1 MPKRV
6 TALEIRLGQHNG
18 STTLTRW
25 LLDELRSAILN
36 GSLKPG
42 TRLPATRDFAR
53 QYGLSR
59 GSVVTVFE
67 QLQEDGY
74 LESRVGAGTWVNDRL
89 PGRIRGGR
97 IPSVDARKRQGPMA
111 GISFSRPYR
120 PFRMREPAV
129 AEFPVRI
136 WSRLAGR
143 WARGPS
149 ALMPVG
155 NDPRGFTPLRQAVA
169 DYLGASRAVT
179 CDPGQIVILSGVQQA
194 LDLLSRLLLK
204 PGEAVWMEDPGY
216 FGATLAFRN
225 AGAKIIA
232 LPVGEHGIRVSEGR
246 QLCPSAKLAYVTP
259 AHQFPLGS
267 IMSPDTRLELLAW
280 AREVRAFV
288 IEDDYDSEYRF
299 ERRPIPTLC
308 SLDGGGNVILV
319 GTFNKLLFPSLG
331 LGYVVLPPALVDPF
345 LALRYGADLCT
356 VGFNQAI
363 LCDFMVEGHMA
374 RHVRRMRDLYAT
386 RLACLL
392 HEGRRRLE
400 GVLEISQIQAGLYT
414 TGFLRN
420 GMGSQQAEAAGAAGG
435 VETLGLDR
443 FTLNRP
449 DPRGLVLGFG
459 AFNEGEIRAG
469 VTRLAAALKV

>member
-1 MPKRV
+1 M
-6 TALEIRLGQHNG
+6 Q
-18 STTLTRW
+18 
-25 LLDELRSAILN
+25 
-36 GSLKPG
+36 
-42 TRLPATRDFAR
+42 F
-53 QYGLSR
+53 
-59 GSVVTVFE
+59 
-67 QLQEDGY
+67 
-74 LESRVGAGTWVNDRL
+74 
-89 PGRIRGGR
+89 
-97 IPSVDARKRQGPMA
+97 
-111 GISFSRPYR
+111 
-120 PFRMREPAV
+120 
-129 AEFPVRI
+129 
-136 WSRLAGR
+136 
-143 WARGPS
+143 
-149 ALMPVG
+149 G

-169 DYLGASRAVT
+169 DYLGASRAVN

-204 PGEAVWMEDPGY
+204 PSDAVWTEDPGY

-225 AGAKIIA
+225 AGAKIIPA
-232 LPVGEHGIRVSEGR
+232 PVGEHGLRVSEGK
-246 QLCPSAKLAYVTP
+246 QMCASAKLAYVTP

-267 IMSPDTRLELLAW
+267 VMSPDTRLELLAW
-280 AREVRAFV
+280 AREARAFV

-308 SLDGGGNVILV
+308 SLDAGGNVILV

-363 LCDFMVEGHMA
+363 LCDFMIEGHMA

-392 HEGRRRLE
+392 HEGSRRLA
-400 GVLEISQIQAGLYT
+400 GALDISQVQAGLYT

-420 GMGSQQAEAAGAAGG
+420 GMTSRQAELAAAARGI
-435 VETLGLDR
+435 ETLGLDR

-449 DPRGLVLGFG
+449 DPKGLVLGFG
-459 AFNEGEIRAG
+459 AFEEGEVRTG
-469 VTRLAAALKV
+469 VARLASALRV

>member
-1 MPKRV
+1 MAKRI
-6 TALEIRLGQHNG
+6 TALEIRLGPRDG
-18 STTLTRW
+18 STTVTRW
-25 LLDELRSAILN
+25 LLDELRGAILN

-42 TRLPATRDFAR
+42 TRLPATRDLAGQF
-53 QYGLSR
+53 GLSR

-67 QLQEDGY
+67 QLLQDGY
-74 LESRVGAGTWVNDRL
+74 LQSRVGAGTWVNDRL

-97 IPSVDARKRQGPMA
+97 VPSVDAKSRTGPMA
-111 GISFSRPYR
+111 GISYSRPSR

-129 AEFPVRI
+129 AEFPFRI
-136 WSRLAGR
+136 WSRIAGR

-204 PGEAVWMEDPGY
+204 PGDAVWMEDPGY

-225 AGAKIIA
+225 ARATIIPLA
-232 LPVGEHGIRVSEGR
+232 VGEHGLRVSDGR

-267 IMSPDTRLELLAW
+267 IMSPDTRIELLAW
-280 AREVRAFV
+280 AREAPAFV

-308 SLDGGGNVILV
+308 SLDAGGNVILV

-345 LALRYGADLCT
+345 LALRYGTDLCT

-363 LCDFMVEGHMA
+363 LCEFMVEGHMA

-392 HEGRRRLE
+392 HEGRRRL
-400 GVLEISQIQAGLYT
+400 GGALDISQIQAGLYT
-414 TGFLRN
+414 TGFLCN
-420 GMGSQQAEAAGAAGG
+420 GMNSRQAEGAATAAG

-443 FTLNRP
+443 FILNRP

-459 AFNEGEIRAG
+459 AFDENEIRAG
-469 VTRLAAALKV
+469 VASLAAALKV

>member
-1 MPKRV
+1 MAKRV
-6 TALEIRLGQHNG
+6 TALEIRLGPRDGH
-18 STTLTRW
+18 TTLTRW
-25 LLDELRSAILN
+25 LLDELRRGILN

-42 TRLPATRDFAR
+42 TRLPATRDLAGQFA
-53 QYGLSR
+53 LSR

-67 QLQEDGY
+67 QLCQDGY
-74 LESRVGAGTWVNDRL
+74 LQSRVGAGTWVNDRL
-89 PGRIRGGR
+89 PGRIRSGKT
-97 IPSVDARKRQGPMA
+97 PSAGAKFRPGPMA
-111 GISFSRPYR
+111 GISFSLPSR

-129 AEFPVRI
+129 SEFPFRI
-136 WSRLAGR
+136 WSRIAGR

-149 ALMPVG
+149 ALMQLG

-169 DYLGASRAVT
+169 DYLGASRAVS

-204 PGEAVWMEDPGY
+204 PSDAVWTEDPGY

-225 AGAKIIA
+225 AGAKIIPV
-232 LPVGEHGIRVSEGR
+232 PVGEHGLRVSEGR
-246 QLCPSAKLAYVTP
+246 QMCASAKLAYVTP

-267 IMSPDTRLELLAW
+267 VMSPDTRLELLAW
-280 AREVRAFV
+280 AREARAFV

-308 SLDGGGNVILV
+308 SLDAGGNVILV
-319 GTFNKLLFPSLG
+319 GTFNKLLFPALG

-363 LCDFMVEGHMA
+363 LCDFMIEGHMA

-392 HEGRRRLE
+392 HEGRRRL
-400 GVLEISQIQAGLYT
+400 GSALDISQIQAGLYT

-420 GMGSQQAEAAGAAGG
+420 GMTSRQAELAAAARGI
-435 VETLGLDR
+435 ETLGLDR

-449 DPRGLVLGFG
+449 DPKGLVLGFG
-459 AFNEGEIRAG
+459 AFDEGEIRTG
-469 VTRLAAALKV
+469 VARLASALRV